1 MPEKSNTFQ
10 FEYYLDLVLKRRWLL
25 IIPLC
30 LALVGGLYLSVK
42 LPKLYEASTMI
53 LVISQR
59 VPTDFVRPVVSSDI
73 ESRIST
79 ISQQILSRSNLEKII
94 EKFGLFSDPKYSG
107 MFVEDMVGNLRN
119 RIKVAVNREGRRQA
133 DAFSITFQGPDPET
147 VMSVTNGIAGSF
159 IQENLRVR
167 EAQAVGTSDFLAAEL
182 ETMRRRL
189 EEVEAKLQEYRRQY
203 MGELPEQLDANL
215 RILERLQMQ
224 LSEREQSL
232 RDEKARLI
240 VMGSQIESNRRILT
254 ESQVAVAPVS
264 EDGGAMNLAQLKAQL
279 AALKS
284 NYTDRHPDVIK
295 LKAKIADLEARQNNG
310 GIQRTGESQAN
321 TSADPALRLVS
332 NTINDLMRQRVET
345 RGEIRNI
352 EIDIAKIK
360 RQLTEYQERIERTP
374 KHEQELLSLN
384 RDYENIQESYES
396 LLNRKLEAEISVN
409 MEKKQKGEQFRI
421 LDHAALPQKP
431 ISPDVRKLFY
441 LSVAAGLGLG
451 AGLIYVLDYLNS
463 SLKQPKDY
471 ELELGLA
478 VLATIPKL
486 LSPREINMRRMNG
499 ILTAF
504 SLITVVG
511 LAGVFWMLVVN
522 GVDPMLEIAREYTK
536 SINIPF
542 I

>member
-396 LLNRKLEAEISVN
+396 LLNRKLEAESSVN